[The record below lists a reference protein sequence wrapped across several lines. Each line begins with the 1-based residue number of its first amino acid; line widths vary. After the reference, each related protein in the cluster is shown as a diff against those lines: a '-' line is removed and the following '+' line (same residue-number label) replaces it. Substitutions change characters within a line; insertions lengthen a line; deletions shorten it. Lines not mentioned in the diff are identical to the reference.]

1 MNKTLV
7 YLYDPLCGWCY
18 GAGGPLPQ
26 VLESTGIA
34 LRLIPTGLFSGSG
47 ARAMDDDFAAYAW
60 SNDQRIE
67 RLTGQVFSERYRDQ
81 ILADRLQGFDS
92 APSTLA
98 LSAVSLTSPEHEFE
112 ALKAIQAA
120 RYVDGLDVTRLETLA
135 AVLADLGLD
144 AAAQRLTCPDSGL
157 LQANDDRVG
166 QGRALLR
173 RVGGRGVPTF
183 VLQQADSAMQLLPAS
198 AIFSDPQAFI
208 RELNVGVNP

>member
-7 YLYDPLCGWCY
+7 YLFDPLCGWCY

-26 VLESTGIA
+26 VLESTGLA

-81 ILADRLQGFDS
+81 VLADRLQGFDS
-92 APSTLA
+92 GPSTLA
-98 LSAVSLTSPEHEFE
+98 LSAVNLTSPEREFE

-120 RYVDGLDVTRLETLA
+120 RYVDGQDVTRLETLT
-135 AVLADLGLD
+135 AVLVNLGLD
-144 AAAQRLTCPDSGL
+144 TAAERLTRPDSAL

-173 RVGGRGVPTF
+173 RVGGQGVPTF
-183 VLQQADSAMQLLPAS
+183 VLHQADDALQLLPAS
-198 AIFSDPQAFI
+198 AIFSDPEAFI
-208 RELNVGVNP
+208 RELNAGVKP

>member
-26 VLESTGIA
+26 VLESTCIA

-81 ILADRLQGFDS
+81 VLADRLQGFDS

-120 RYVDGLDVTRLETLA
+120 RYVDGLDVTRLETLT

-183 VLQQADSAMQLLPAS
+183 VLQQADNAMQLLPAS

>member
-81 ILADRLQGFDS
+81 VLADRLQGFDS

-120 RYVDGLDVTRLETLA
+120 RYVDGLDVTRLETLT

-183 VLQQADSAMQLLPAS
+183 VLQQADSAMQLLPVS

>member
-26 VLESTGIA
+26 VLESTGLA
-34 LRLIPTGLFSGSG
+34 LRLIPTGLFAGSG

-67 RLTGQVFSERYRDQ
+67 RLTGQTFTERYRDQ
-81 ILADRLQGFDS
+81 VLADRLQAFDS
-92 APSTLA
+92 GPSTLA
-98 LSAVSLTSPEHEFE
+98 LSAVSLTSPEREFE

-120 RYVDGLDVTRLETLA
+120 RYVDGLDVTRLETLT

-144 AAAQRLTCPDSGL
+144 AAAQRLTRLDSAL
-157 LQANDDRVG
+157 QQANDDRVG

-183 VLQQADSAMQLLPAS
+183 VLQQADDALQLLPGG

-208 RELNVGVNP
+208 RELNVGVKP

>member
-26 VLESTGIA
+26 VLESTGLA

-81 ILADRLQGFDS
+81 VLADRLQGFDS

-120 RYVDGLDVTRLETLA
+120 RYVDGLDVTRLETLT
-135 AVLADLGLD
+135 AVLEDLGLD

-183 VLQQADSAMQLLPAS
+183 VLQQADDAMQLLPAS

-208 RELNVGVNP
+208 RDLNVGVNP

>member
-81 ILADRLQGFDS
+81 VLADRLQGFDS

-120 RYVDGLDVTRLETLA
+120 RYVDGLDVTRLETLT

-183 VLQQADSAMQLLPAS
+183 VLQQADNAMQLLPAS

>member
-120 RYVDGLDVTRLETLA
+120 RYVDGLDVTRLETLT
-135 AVLADLGLD
+135 AVLEDLGLD

-183 VLQQADSAMQLLPAS
+183 VLQQADSVMQLLPAS

>member
-120 RYVDGLDVTRLETLA
+120 RYVDGLDVTRLETLT
-135 AVLADLGLD
+135 AVLEDLGLD

>member
-81 ILADRLQGFDS
+81 VLADRLQGFDS

-120 RYVDGLDVTRLETLA
+120 RYVDGLDVTRLETLT

>member
-7 YLYDPLCGWCY
+7 YLFDPLCGWCY
-18 GAGGPLPQ
+18 GAGGPLPR
-26 VLESTGIA
+26 VLQTTGLV

-81 ILADRLQGFDS
+81 VLADRLQAFDS
-92 APSTLA
+92 GPSTLA
-98 LSAVSLTSPEHEFE
+98 LSAVNLTSPEHEFE

-120 RYVDGLDVTRLETLA
+120 RYVDGLDVTRLETLT
-135 AVLADLGLD
+135 AVLVDLGLD
-144 AAAQRLTCPDSGL
+144 AAAQRLARPDSAL

-173 RVGGRGVPTF
+173 RVGGQGVPTF
-183 VLQQADSAMQLLPAS
+183 VLQQADDAMQLLPAS
-198 AIFSDPQAFI
+198 AIFSDPQVFI
-208 RELNVGVNP
+208 RELNVGVKP

>member
-26 VLESTGIA
+26 VLESTGLV

-67 RLTGQVFSERYRDQ
+67 RLTGQTFTERYRDQ
-81 ILADRLQGFDS
+81 VLADRVQAFDS
-92 APSTLA
+92 GPSTLA
-98 LSAVSLTSPEHEFE
+98 LSAVNLTSPEHEFE

-120 RYVDGLDVTRLETLA
+120 RYVDGLDVTRLETLT
-135 AVLADLGLD
+135 AVLANLGLN
-144 AAAQRLTCPDSGL
+144 AAAERLTRPDSAL

-166 QGRALLR
+166 QGRALLG

-183 VLQQADSAMQLLPAS
+183 VLQQADDAMQLLPAS

-208 RELNVGVNP
+208 RELKVGVKP

>member
-26 VLESTGIA
+26 VLESTCIE

-81 ILADRLQGFDS
+81 VLADRLQGFDS

-120 RYVDGLDVTRLETLA
+120 RYVDGLDVTRLETLT

-183 VLQQADSAMQLLPAS
+183 VLQQADNAMQLLPAS

>member
-34 LRLIPTGLFSGSG
+34 SRLIPTGLFSGSG

-81 ILADRLQGFDS
+81 VLADRLQGFDS

-120 RYVDGLDVTRLETLA
+120 RYVDGLDVTRLETLT

>member
-26 VLESTGIA
+26 VLESTCIA

-81 ILADRLQGFDS
+81 VLADRLQGFDS

-120 RYVDGLDVTRLETLA
+120 RYVDGLDVTRLETLT

-144 AAAQRLTCPDSGL
+144 AAAQRW
-157 LQANDDRVG
+157 RVRI
-166 QGRALLR
+166 RACCR
-173 RVGGRGVPTF
+173 PTMIVWGRGVPCCVAWAVEACRHSFCNKRTTPC
-183 VLQQADSAMQLLPAS
+183 SCYLPALS
-198 AIFSDPQAFI
+198 FQI
-208 RELNVGVNP
+208 RRLSFAS